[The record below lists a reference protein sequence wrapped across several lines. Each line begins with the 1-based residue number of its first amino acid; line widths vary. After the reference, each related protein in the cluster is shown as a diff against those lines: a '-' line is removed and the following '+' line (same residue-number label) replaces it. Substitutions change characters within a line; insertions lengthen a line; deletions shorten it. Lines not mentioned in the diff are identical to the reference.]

1 LTVLSQLIQ
10 QHQIKNVYDEL
21 KDSTPSIENKNAVDL
36 FIKYFEN
43 TWIKENCHFDRSIW
57 NLYDQY
63 SSRTNNISETYNHK
77 VNGQVMSANS
87 NIYKIIDLLRKQE
100 ALTATQY
107 ERANL
112 GKEKKIATQQKLKD
126 AQIHILKKEYEHGEI
141 DVMDY
146 LIKISEFIADYD

>member
-1 LTVLSQLIQ
+1 MSDSTFVTRNNF
-10 QHQIKNVYDEL
+10 IKKLPFLKLDDIDECFDEL

-87 NIYKIIDLLRKQE
+87 NIYKILDLLRKQE
-100 ALTATQY
+100 A
-107 ERANL
+107 
-112 GKEKKIATQQKLKD
+112 
-126 AQIHILKKEYEHGEI
+126 
-141 DVMDY
+141 
-146 LIKISEFIADYD
+146 